1 MTSPKQITA
10 NQRNAQQS
18 TGPRSPAGKG
28 GSRANAARHGL
39 TATTVLL
46 PGEDHEEFD
55 EHRQLLLADLQP
67 VGAVEMLLAE
77 RVVVAALQLRRHTAM
92 ESSLLH
98 FLVLTARAAI
108 AKEETAE
115 MSDFDLQGLMA
126 PYGKGKEYAEAVT
139 RAELATHASR
149 GDDALL
155 GRAIDLGVTRG
166 DALAPQRLPIGT
178 GWSSGFGTSISCG
191 RSWPSRT
198 RGRNLALLT
207 EVTPRY
213 SNCVTRLERGID
225 GYPTRRFVT
234 PAHIE
239 TSARGATSR
248 RGKRRLL
255 CSTAKRM
262 SQ

>member
-1 MTSPKQITA
+1 MTSPKQIAA

-28 GSRANAARHGL
+28 VSRANAARHGL

-126 PYGKGKEYAEAVT
+126 PYGKGKEYAEAMT

-166 DALAPQRLPIGT
+166 DALARLT
-178 GWSSGFGTSISCG
+178 RYSVTAE
-191 RSWPSRT
+191 RSLYRALHELERARARRLGHAVTPP
-198 RGRNLALLT
+198 LALD
-207 EVTPRY
+207 V
-213 SNCVTRLERGID
+213 SCD
-225 GYPTRRFVT
+225 GFVS
-234 PAHIE
+234 HGD
-239 TSARGATSR
+239 TSAP
-248 RGKRRLL
+248 
-255 CSTAKRM
+255 
-262 SQ
+262 